1 MKLRHMIGFLLKA
14 SYSAG
19 SDVVITTHVM
29 EQKSLDLHNSSRQHH
44 GGADQNGTEYLYHQ
58 INLTPSH
65 VFTIL
70 LNIQMNYPFCKS
82 SALSIWVEKSK
93 HFIFLW

>member
-1 MKLRHMIGFLLKA
+1 MKLWHLIGFLLKA

-58 INLTPSH
+58 INLMPSHAH

-70 LNIQMNYPFCKS
+70 LNTNE
-82 SALSIWVEKSK
+82 L
-93 HFIFLW
+93 FIL